1 MQQSLPS
8 QADYPLQITAA
19 SLYHD
24 AEQPRPRISTLLT
37 SQQQSTSDRKPA
49 DELADDAAEAEYQ
62 QMMDEI
68 NNFKV

>member
-1 MQQSLPS
+1 M
-8 QADYPLQITAA
+8 QITAA
-19 SLYHD
+19 SLQRNL
-24 AEQPRPRISTLLT
+24 EQPRRKISTLPN